1 MEWRGRSMAQGSG
14 EPLHCLLM
22 KCGIFRDFNI
32 RILGLGVTIFLTWSL
47 VYTSLMFRI
56 APFELGWWD
65 WLNIGL
71 RSLVGPAIFVAL
83 VLAIGRRSLR
93 LVFCGASSLV
103 FFGVLGA
110 YGLYSAWSGS
120 VPHAAMALHG
130 GEVRE
135 ILPQVFHQLATGWLV
150 LLVAAWIVQCVAVGL
165 VPSRRLWSWGKACL
179 VIILIIVGAAAHG
192 RVARVLWD
200 AADRVE
206 ARRLWVFDLN
216 ESVARFGILQSWWRD
231 ADAWVGRKRH
241 PIDQEW
247 PGTLTGRPSVPEGSV
262 GRVRNV
268 ILVQVE
274 SLDPWVVEHEV
285 RGRAVMPHLWA
296 LARTARVYPNFFA
309 QHSGGGSSDAE
320 LALHLGVL
328 PLATH
333 SGMFSA
339 DWAVA
344 RPLPAIVGKR
354 GWSTAVFHA
363 NRAGYFNRNVIY
375 PQLAFERF
383 FSEGDFTGSASGWQA
398 IDADFMRQTLHFV
411 DSMEDPFFASLI
423 TLQSHGPFRH
433 HGPQPTVDPGPEASR
448 LEMDYLQCMHEVDQ
462 SIGVLIDWL
471 DRSGHQHDTAVV
483 LFGDHLSRARG
494 PVPPGPENI
503 PLMVMAPS
511 LEPGKDL
518 RVGTHLDLGPTVL
531 DLLGLAAP
539 EGWLGT
545 SMLDGGPGVAV
556 FNNLEEVRWEDGH
569 LVFRKNEARMP
580 FLLYSAT
587 VLGQ

>member
-1 MEWRGRSMAQGSG
+1 MKSG
-14 EPLHCLLM
+14 F
-22 KCGIFRDFNI
+22 FRNFST
-32 RILGLGVTIFLTWSL
+32 RTLGLVVTILLAWSMT
-47 VYTSLMFRI
+47 YISLILRI
-56 APFELGWWD
+56 APFEPGWWD

-71 RSLVGPAIFVAL
+71 RSLVGPAVYVAL
-83 VLAIGRRSLR
+83 ISAIPGRSVRLAVG
-93 LVFCGASSLV
+93 VVSSLV

-110 YGLYSAWSGS
+110 YGLFHAWSGS
-120 VPHAAMALHG
+120 VPHAAMVVHG

-135 ILPQVFHQLATGWLV
+135 VLPQVIHQLATGCSV
-150 LLVAAWIVQCVAVGL
+150 LLIAAWVVQLLGVGIL
-165 VPSRRLWSWGKACL
+165 PSGRLWSWGKAWL
-179 VIILIIVGAAAHG
+179 GVSLIVVGAAAHG
-192 RVARVLWD
+192 GVARFLWD
-200 AADRVE
+200 AGDRVE

-231 ADAWVGRKRH
+231 ADAWVGRRRY

-247 PGTLTGRPSVPEGSV
+247 PGTLTGRPSVPKGSV
-262 GRVRNV
+262 AQARNV
-268 ILVQVE
+268 ILLQIE
-274 SLDPWVVEHEV
+274 SLDPWVVEYEV
-285 RGRAVMPHLWA
+285 RGQAVMPHLRE
-296 LARTARVYPNFFA
+296 LSRKARVFPNFFA

-333 SGMFSA
+333 SGLLSA

-344 RPLPAIVGKR
+344 RPLPAIVGKH
-354 GWSTAVFHA
+354 GWSTAAFHA

-383 FSEGDFTGSASGWQA
+383 FSEGDFIGAASGWQA
-398 IDADFMRQTLHFV
+398 IDTEFMCQTLHFV
-411 DSMEDPFFASLI
+411 DSMEAPFFASLI

-433 HGPQPTVDPGPEASR
+433 HGPQPTVDPGPEVSR
-448 LEMDYLQCMHEVDQ
+448 LERDYLQCMHEVDA

-471 DRSGHQHDTAVV
+471 GRSGHDHDTAIV

-494 PVPPGPENI
+494 PEPVGPEII

-511 LEPGKDL
+511 FKPGIDL
-518 RVGTHLDLGPTVL
+518 RVGSHLDLGPTVL
-531 DLLGLAAP
+531 DLLGLDAP

-545 SMLDGGPGVAV
+545 SLLDDGPGIAV
-556 FNNLEEVRWEDGH
+556 FNGLEEVRLEDGR
-569 LVFRKNEARMP
+569 LVVRKNEAWMP